1 MRAAICRVPRKL
13 ACDMGQ
19 LSPFGGKAFFTD
31 VERHYCIAV
40 AGDDLRTRIDE
51 GCMHAHDRLRRL
63 AQRQRRPLGLAKR
76 CTAALQ
82 LSAHATVQNY
92 HRSLCHI
99 TSLKVLM
106 NKIHYGD

>member
-1 MRAAICRVPRKL
+1 MRVSFLPRTLVLAVCL
-13 ACDMGQ
+13 ACSLPSQAGLFDDDEAR
-19 LSPFGGKAFFTD
+19 KA
-31 VERHYCIAV
+31 IL
-40 AGDDLRTRIDE
+40 DLRTRIDE

-76 CTAALQ
+76 CTTALQ